1 MRDASPLTRP
11 APDPPDVMT
20 ERETAAYMRISART
34 VFSLAKEG
42 RLPCIRIGQRKLF
55 RRSTVETFLAELES
69 TGASAAH

>member
-1 MRDASPLTRP
+1 MSNASPLARP

-55 RRSTVETFLAELES
+55 RRSTVEKFLAGLES
-69 TGASAAH
+69 AGASAAR